1 MELSNA
7 SPDEIIQIFKNHVPR
22 PEGAYRYHSV
32 MVLLFNID
40 GELNMLFNKR
50 ASTLNYQPGEI
61 CFPGGKAEE
70 GETPLETAYREVYEE
85 LGIKKENIRILGQPD
100 FIITHSG
107 FIIMPFLG
115 YVEGL
120 RVEQIKY
127 STDEVESIFTVPL
140 NFFKNH
146 SPKASYLHLSPHIE
160 DDFPVEM
167 IPNGK
172 EYKFASAK
180 VLELFYQ
187 YKEFIIWG
195 ITARI
200 ARNVCSIIEKEE

>member
-1 MELSNA
+1 MLVYEMPLN
-7 SPDEIIQIFKNHVPR
+7 EIIYDFFD
-22 PEGAYRYHSV
+22 
-32 MVLLFNID
+32 VLKSRSRGYASFDYSLIGYKESD
-40 GELNMLFNKR
+40 LIKLDILAVSYTHLDVYKR
-50 ASTLNYQPGEI
+50 Q
-61 CFPGGKAEE
+61 
-70 GETPLETAYREVYEE
+70 PLETAYREVYEE

-146 SPKASYLHLSPHIE
+146 SPKSSYLHLSPYIE